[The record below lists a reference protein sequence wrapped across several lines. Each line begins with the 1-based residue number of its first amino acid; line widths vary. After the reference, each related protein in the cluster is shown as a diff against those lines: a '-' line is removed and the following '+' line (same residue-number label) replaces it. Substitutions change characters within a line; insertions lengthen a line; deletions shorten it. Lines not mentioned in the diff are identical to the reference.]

1 MKLGEEILYLSNAD
15 IEGADMPPTDLAA
28 SVEAMLAQKAVGRT
42 VFKPKL
48 GLYPKPG
55 TFFQA
60 MAGVMAEPAYA
71 AVKWTGV
78 VHDND
83 QRGLPHV
90 SPLILLN
97 DAETGL
103 PLALMDGKWITG
115 HRTPAITVV
124 GAKYLARKDSTTMGF
139 IACGLQARTHL
150 RAFMAAFPIAHV
162 VAYSRRRATA
172 EAFAAEVRAIGLDVE
187 VVEEPRA
194 AVEGLDIVI
203 SSVPESPGLEPFLD
217 PGWLARGAFAGMT
230 DVARSWRWAGTAAP
244 DVMATDDHDQSATM
258 VKAGRLAYDR
268 PFDTDLA
275 QLVSGAKPGR
285 ENAEQRTGLIF
296 SGLALADVAVA
307 GTFYE
312 RALAQEFGTVL
323 PL

>member
-124 GAKYLARKDSTTMGF
+124 GAKYLARKDSTSMGF

-150 RAFMAAFPIAHV
+150 RAFMAAFPIRRV
-162 VAYSRRRATA
+162 VAYSRRRATS
-172 EAFAAEVRAIGLDVE
+172 EAFAAEVREKGLEVDVVDE
-187 VVEEPRA
+187 ARA

-217 PGWLARGAFAGMT
+217 PGWLSPGTFAGMT
-230 DVARSWRWAGTAAP
+230 DVSRSWRWTGTAVP
-244 DVMATDDHDQSATM
+244 EIMATDDHDQSATM
-258 VKAGRLAYDR
+258 VKAGRLAYPK
-268 PFDTDLA
+268 PFDADLA
-275 QLVSGAKPGR
+275 ELVGGTKPGR
-285 ENAEQRTGLIF
+285 ENDGQRTGLIF

-312 RALAQEFGTVL
+312 QALAAGRGTVL